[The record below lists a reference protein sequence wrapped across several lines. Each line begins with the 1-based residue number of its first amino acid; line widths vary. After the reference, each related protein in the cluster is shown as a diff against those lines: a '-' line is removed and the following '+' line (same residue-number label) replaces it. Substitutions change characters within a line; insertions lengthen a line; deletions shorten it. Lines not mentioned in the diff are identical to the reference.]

1 MSILSDVLQGVST
14 TLATALGGPLAGA
27 AVSMLGKS
35 ILGDEN
41 ASEDSLVAAITN
53 GSPEVLAKIKD
64 TEANFKI
71 EMAKIDYQ
79 TTKLD
84 YDDKAS
90 ARTREVAIQQA
101 GRTSWEMIAI
111 AIFTMA
117 SLPACLYLL
126 FVVDM
131 PQSAQNAIMILIGT
145 ISSMVSTVVAYYFG
159 SSIGSKQKTDMMV
172 K

>member
-1 MSILSDVLQGVST
+1 
-14 TLATALGGPLAGA
+14 
-27 AVSMLGKS
+27 
-35 ILGDEN
+35 
-41 ASEDSLVAAITN
+41 
-53 GSPEVLAKIKD
+53 
-64 TEANFKI
+64 
-71 EMAKIDYQ
+71 
-79 TTKLD
+79 
-84 YDDKAS
+84 
-90 ARTREVAIQQA
+90 
-101 GRTSWEMIAI
+101 MIAI

-159 SSIGSKQKTDMMV
+159 SSIGSKQKTDMMG

>member
-71 EMAKIDYQ
+71 EMAKIA
-79 TTKLD
+79 KPMH
-84 YDDKAS
+84 A
-90 ARTREVAIQQA
+90 
-101 GRTSWEMIAI
+101 
-111 AIFTMA
+111 
-117 SLPACLYLL
+117 P
-126 FVVDM
+126 
-131 PQSAQNAIMILIGT
+131 
-145 ISSMVSTVVAYYFG
+145 
-159 SSIGSKQKTDMMV
+159 V